1 MKKMA
6 GFFLAS
12 LLIPFGTIAVT
23 QSQTSKTETT
33 KSASLNAADMLKAVP
48 SDVSKRPDP
57 ALLLDINTP
66 INERQNIF
74 SAFEKLAND
83 GDTPSQYIVGS
94 IYRIG
99 QQLPASPV
107 KRDVVKAQLYLS
119 NAATHGEILAM
130 AKMAEI
136 ELSTDN
142 YLEAM
147 NWAQIF
153 GHYAALL
160 PQKLRPSPGYTA
172 ELIERIDEKF
182 DRAKLP
188 DVVKNVNIFI
198 ANYDN
203 AINAGI
209 KTAQMRDSG
218 TDIYPV
224 SSSERQ
230 RQYMPETGNS
240 KFADLSPRAGFVEFL
255 IVFKPDGS
263 AQKALVLDS
272 IPDPHL
278 GKALSYIAAGYR
290 VNSVNDVENDNPRY
304 AWVPVMFDDNRYR
317 LSK

>member
-1 MKKMA
+1 MKKMV

-12 LLIPFGTIAVT
+12 LLISSGTIAAT
-23 QSQTSKTETT
+23 KSQTSKTETT
-33 KSASLNAADMLKAVP
+33 KSVSLSAADMLKAVP
-48 SDVSKRPDP
+48 SDLSERPDP

-66 INERQNIF
+66 LNERQNIF

-107 KRDVVKAQLYLS
+107 ERDMVKAQLYLS

-130 AKMAEI
+130 AKMAEM
-136 ELSTDN
+136 ELSTGN

-153 GHYAALL
+153 GHYSALL

-198 ANYDN
+198 ANYDGV
-203 AINAGI
+203 INAGI

-224 SSSERQ
+224 SPSE
-230 RQYMPETGNS
+230 RQYMPGTGNS
-240 KFADLSPRAGFVEFL
+240 KFANLSPKAGFVEFL

-272 IPDPHL
+272 IPDPYL
-278 GKALSYIAAGYR
+278 GKALSYIAAAYR
-290 VNSVNDVENDNPRY
+290 VNSVNGAKNDSPRY